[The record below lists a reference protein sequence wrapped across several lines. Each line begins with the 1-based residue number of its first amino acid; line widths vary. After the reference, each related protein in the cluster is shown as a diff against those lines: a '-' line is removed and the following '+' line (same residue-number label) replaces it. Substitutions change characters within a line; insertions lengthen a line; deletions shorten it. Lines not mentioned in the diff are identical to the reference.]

1 MVKNIKINIAFFIFL
16 LSFFIFSPSIAG
28 GQIFITEI
36 MYDLPDDSGSDEG
49 REWIEITNVGNDSVN
64 LAGWRFVEEE
74 INHKLSLMQ
83 GNEVLN
89 GGSSAI
95 VVSDFVK
102 FKIDWPIF
110 SGTVLDS
117 SFSLKNTSEKIGI
130 RDSELKDI
138 HFVTYN
144 SEWGGK
150 GDGNSLHKKDS
161 EWIAG
166 APSPGIF
173 NQQLVQNQNQS
184 INNETQTNSSS
195 SPAVLYVKSTALIL
209 NIFADAGDDRTVIVG
224 ADSFFDGKSFGVE
237 KKPLE
242 NAEYIWNFGDGSVKK
257 GQKVMYSYNYPG
269 EYIVFLDVASGEYS
283 SSDRIKVV
291 VVSADL
297 IVSNVVYGKDG
308 FVELY
313 NKTNRELDIS
323 WWRIQVGSNFFTI
336 PKNTIILGGKKIIFS
351 YKTTKIEANYDN
363 PIKLLYPNG
372 SIANIYN
379 LPTIIESAPISNKT
393 NDSAVLSNNL
403 TKNESSIINT
413 ESSKA
418 SAAGGFSENS
428 ALPVSNEK
436 EENTASAVN
445 SMEQSG
451 SEEGGKI
458 YKWIFALVGII
469 FLSTIGIIFSKKTKT
484 DVQQISDQI
493 KIIE

>member
-1 MVKNIKINIAFFIFL
+1 MKTIFTIVTVFCVTLFIAGIFL
-16 LSFFIFSPSIAG
+16 PFSAFASVSSFVFTSLNQLELGSRQTITIQSQNGFGEKENTVQTTCLEIRVTSLSGKLFSSANSTDPVSVLILTMNKNSANRNFYYEENQAGSYIFNLKAAYRP
-28 GQIFITEI
+28 E
-36 MYDLPDDSGSDEG
+36 DEK
-49 REWIEITNVGNDSVN
+49 RTCSNWPVEEWGNFWVANQNYRVGNES
-64 LAGWRFVEEE
+64 
-74 INHKLSLMQ
+74 
-83 GNEVLN
+83 
-89 GGSSAI
+89 GG
-95 VVSDFVK
+95 
-102 FKIDWPIF
+102 
-110 SGTVLDS
+110 
-117 SFSLKNTSEKIGI
+117 EQ
-130 RDSELKDI
+130 E
-138 HFVTYN
+138 
-144 SEWGGK
+144 
-150 GDGNSLHKKDS
+150 
-161 EWIAG
+161 
-166 APSPGIF
+166 
-173 NQQLVQNQNQS
+173 
-184 INNETQTNSSS
+184 ETQVNSPS
-195 SPAVLYVKSTALIL
+195 SPAVSYVKSTSLIP

-418 SAAGGFSENS
+418 SAAGGFPKNS
-428 ALPVSNEK
+428 APPVSNEK
-436 EENTASAVN
+436 EENTVSAVN

-451 SEEGGKI
+451 SEERGKI
-458 YKWIFALVGII
+458 YKWIFALAGII
-469 FLSTIGIIFSKKTKT
+469 FLSTIGVIFSKKTKT